1 MFSVKRVMR
10 KITIIFLAAMAV
22 IACGNSNT
30 SDQASDSRDTVIGD
44 TGISNVNDTMALDTT
59 VSGCY
64 SLITGRDTA
73 SLQLQRRGTTATGSL
88 SYNLYQKDRNDGT
101 FQGEL
106 IGDRL
111 VVWYMF
117 RSEGV
122 MSVRQEI
129 FQVRPDKLWPAVGE
143 VTVMNDT
150 ARFVNPDRLRF
161 DSTRAFVKVK
171 CEI

>member
-1 MFSVKRVMR
+1 MR
-10 KITIIFLAAMAV
+10 KITIIFLAAMAA

-30 SDQASDSRDTVIGD
+30 TEQASDSRDTVIRD
-44 TGISNVNDTMALDTT
+44 SNISNVSDSMVLDTA

-64 SLITGRDTA
+64 SLITRRDTA

-88 SYNLYQKDRNDGT
+88 SYNIYQKDRNDGT

-106 IGDRL
+106 NGDRL

-117 RSEGV
+117 RSEGM

-129 FQVRPDKLWPAVGE
+129 FQVQPGKLLPAIGE
-143 VTVMNDT
+143 VKVVNDT
-150 ARFVNPDRLRF
+150 ARFANPDKLRF

>member
-1 MFSVKRVMR
+1 MR
-10 KITIIFLAAMAV
+10 RIFIISAAIAAV
-22 IACGNSNT
+22 ACGTSNT
-30 SDQASDSRDTVIGD
+30 TEQTTDSRDTAVRD
-44 TGISNVNDTMALDTT
+44 TAITNTNDAIPLDTA

-64 SLITGRDTA
+64 SLIAGRDTA
-73 SLQLQRRGTTATGSL
+73 SLQLQRRGPTATGSL

-106 IGDRL
+106 NGDRL

-129 FQVRPDKLWPAVGE
+129 FQVVPDKLLPAIGE
-143 VTVMNDT
+143 VTVVNDT
-150 ARFVNPDRLRF
+150 ARFVNPDNLKF
-161 DSTRAFVKVK
+161 DSKRAFVKVK